1 MVKTDLTDE
10 EKRIFAEA
18 ISNNTKPPSKLKT
31 KLFQGMFYILM
42 FNADK
47 LP

>member
-10 EKRIFAEA
+10 ERRLVADA
-18 ISNNTKPPSKLKT
+18 LSNNTEPPPELKT
-31 KLFQGMFYILM
+31 KLFQGMFYLLM